1 MRSRDGWEPYRNV
14 LVLKKL
20 GFSLEEMRDMTTAEF
35 IAITDVAFENAPEQA
50 DAPRIR
56 DATQADIDMLLG

>member
-1 MRSRDGWEPYRNV
+1 M
-14 LVLKKL
+14 LKKL